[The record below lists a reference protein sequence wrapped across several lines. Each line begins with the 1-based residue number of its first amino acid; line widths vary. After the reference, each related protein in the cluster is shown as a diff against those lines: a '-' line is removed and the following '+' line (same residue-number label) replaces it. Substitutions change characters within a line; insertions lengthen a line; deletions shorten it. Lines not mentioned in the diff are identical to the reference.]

1 MTDHPPKKKL
11 GFRKG
16 WPLVSVK
23 SDSLRLR
30 ASNLAQSN
38 CTKLKEETVIKS
50 FAKLTADDFAMSACS
65 LTSASTP

>member
-1 MTDHPPKKKL
+1 MTDLAVKKFMTDHPPKKKL

-30 ASNLAQSN
+30 APKLAQS
-38 CTKLKEETVIKS
+38 
-50 FAKLTADDFAMSACS
+50 
-65 LTSASTP
+65 